1 VETLEHGLANARDLG
16 GLEVE
21 GGGRIRSGVLFRS
34 DAPLAG
40 EPDPD
45 LAPWPPSCV
54 IDLRSVDEQAASH
67 PLGLRGAVVHSVPLM
82 SRADPA
88 KLVATVDGFTLL
100 ALYAAM
106 VEKAGDLI
114 VSVVD
119 IIASQTG
126 PTLVHC
132 AVGKDRTGVIIAIV
146 LSAVGVSR
154 LQIVADYDS
163 TGPNMAAVLERIVAV
178 RPVGERDS
186 VRAGIDQAPP
196 HLLQIQTDAI
206 EAVLDTVGS
215 HDGGAA
221 GWLLAHGLA
230 PEKLAQLRSR
240 LVDPAT

>member
-1 VETLEHGLANARDLG
+1 MQTLDHGLANARDLG
-16 GLEVE
+16 GLAVE
-21 GGGRIRSGVLFRS
+21 GGGRIRHGVLFRS

-45 LAPWPPSCV
+45 LRPWPPSCV
-54 IDLRSVDEQAASH
+54 IDLRSVEEQATSH
-67 PLGLRGAVVHSVPLM
+67 PLGLRGAEVHSVSLM

-88 KLVATVDGFTLL
+88 RLAAALDGITLL
-100 ALYAAM
+100 DLYGSM
-106 VEKAGDLI
+106 VQSAGDLI

-154 LQIVADYDS
+154 SQIVADYDS
-163 TGPNMAAVLERIVAV
+163 TGPNMPAVLERIVAV
-178 RPVGERDS
+178 RPVAERDA
-186 VRAGIDQAPP
+186 VRAGLEQVPA
-196 HLLQIQTDAI
+196 HLFATQTEAI

-215 HDGGAA
+215 HEGGAA
-221 GWLLAHGLA
+221 GWLVSHGLA
-230 PEKLAQLRSR
+230 PEKLALLRSR
-240 LVDPAT
+240 LVEPGA